1 MVGER
6 GMEAGREGAPAE
18 KEVSAKARRP
28 KGVQGLGNKEAGSVG
43 QSSEGAQVNCG
54 SPGFPEEGDGT
65 GSQNTAAL
73 GRS

>member
-43 QSSEGAQVNCG
+43 QSSEGAQVN
-54 SPGFPEEGDGT
+54 
-65 GSQNTAAL
+65 
-73 GRS
+73 